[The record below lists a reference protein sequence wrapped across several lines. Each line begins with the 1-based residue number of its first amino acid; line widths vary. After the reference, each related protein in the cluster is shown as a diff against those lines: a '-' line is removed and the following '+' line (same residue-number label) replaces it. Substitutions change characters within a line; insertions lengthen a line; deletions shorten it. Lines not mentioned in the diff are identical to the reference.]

1 VNDGRIDAV
10 FAALADPTRRRVMEH
25 ISERGGASAS
35 ELAAIMPVSRQAI
48 AKHLTALGEAG
59 LVIAERSGRRVHY
72 RLTPRP
78 MGEAVGWM
86 ADIGAQWDARLGALQ
101 RLIER

>member
-1 VNDGRIDAV
+1 MNDGPVDAV

-25 ISERGGASAS
+25 LSERGGASAS

-48 AKHLTALGEAG
+48 AKHLTALDEAG
-59 LVIAERSGRRVHY
+59 LVVPERAGRRVRY
-72 RLTPRP
+72 RLTPHP

-86 ADIGAQWDARLGALQ
+86 ADIGAQWDERLGALR
-101 RLIER
+101 RLIEG